1 MAGVFVSVSVPLLLS
16 WTAGKLKRFL
26 FLAHIHVV
34 ISAWHYLKL
43 QRGWCVFSDV
53 WSVRRFCNDAV
64 ENHGCPVKMNDTSLS
79 KRIYSLI
86 DHHSNGIN
94 YLFITNKS
102 FYI

>member
-1 MAGVFVSVSVPLLLS
+1 MAGVFVSVSVPLLLP

-26 FLAHIHVV
+26 FLAHIYVV
-34 ISAWHYLKL
+34 ISVWHYWQL
-43 QRGWCVFSDV
+43 QRDWCVFGER
-53 WSVRRFCNDAV
+53 SVRRLCNDAV
-64 ENHGCPVKMNDTSLS
+64 ENHGYPVKMNAASLS

-86 DHHSNGIN
+86 DHHSNGIH